1 MSGIF
6 LPLRAIKKSLKEFQ
20 ECHQSMENMLEKM
33 GVEEGDRWGLLELER
48 KRCNEFE
55 ILLG

>member
-1 MSGIF
+1 
-6 LPLRAIKKSLKEFQ
+6 
-20 ECHQSMENMLEKM
+20 MENVLEKM